1 MELQEND
8 DYTEDPQ
15 QEENYDIEIYSKR
28 AIWGFS
34 IFFSTIFG
42 GILLMINLRSAG
54 YKKEANLVLL
64 FSLLYTFIGSLIM
77 SYFGLQT
84 SAFAIIFNGIGAAI
98 LTEYFFNKYFP
109 ENDYYPKSIMKP
121 LTISML
127 ICVVVVLFV
136 YYYAPKELLPV
147 K

>member
-8 DYTEDPQ
+8 DFAEDPQ
-15 QEENYDIEIYSKR
+15 EDDNYDIEIYSKR

-42 GILLMINLRSAG
+42 GVLMMINLREAG
-54 YKKEANLVLL
+54 YKKEANLVLG
-64 FSLLYTFIGSLIM
+64 FSVLYTLIGSIVM
-77 SYFGLQT
+77 SYIGIQS

-109 ENDYYPKSIMKP
+109 EEDYYPKSIMKP
-121 LTISML
+121 LAISML
-127 ICVVVVLFV
+127 ICVAIVLFV
-136 YYYAPKELLPV
+136 YNFAPKGMLPV

>member
-8 DYTEDPQ
+8 DYIENPQEDD
-15 QEENYDIEIYSKR
+15 NYDIEIYSKR

-42 GILLMINLRSAG
+42 GVLLMTNLREAG
-54 YKKEANLVLL
+54 YKREANLVLI
-64 FSLLYTFIGSLIM
+64 FSVLYTLIGSVVM
-77 SYFGLQT
+77 SYIGIQS

-109 ENDYYPKSIMKP
+109 EDDYFPKSITKP
-121 LTISML
+121 LIISL
-127 ICVVVVLFV
+127 VICVAIVLFV
-136 YYYAPKELLPV
+136 YNYAPKGMLPV